1 MKNFIYT
8 LVSLGLKIYRRVV
21 RIKSSIFIYQ
31 IKNQFQHIG
40 NAPRFELPLNL
51 KGAQYITIGDHFSC
65 NSRLRLDALKYL
77 QQNPK
82 LVIKNNVTINFDCH
96 IGCINKIEIG
106 NNVLIASKVYI
117 TDHSHGETDLNS
129 LKIPPSKRP
138 IVSKGSVIIN
148 DNVWIGE
155 GAIILPNVVIG
166 ENSIVGANSVVTKS
180 VPPFSIVAGIPAKVI
195 KTYSI

>member
-1 MKNFIYT
+1 MR
-8 LVSLGLKIYRRVV
+8 LV
-21 RIKSSIFIYQ
+21 RIKNAICIYK
-31 IKNQFQHIG
+31 IKNQLQFIG
-40 NAPRFELPLNL
+40 INPRIEFPLDL
-51 KGAQYITIGDHFSC
+51 KGAQYISIGDHFSC

-106 NNVLIASKVYI
+106 NDVLIASKVYI
-117 TDHSHGETDLNS
+117 TDHSHGETDLSS
-129 LKIPPSKRP
+129 LKIPPSKRS
-138 IVSKGSVIIN
+138 IVSKGPVIIN

-166 ENSIVGANSVVTKS
+166 ENSVVGANSVVTKS

-195 KTYSI
+195 KTYST